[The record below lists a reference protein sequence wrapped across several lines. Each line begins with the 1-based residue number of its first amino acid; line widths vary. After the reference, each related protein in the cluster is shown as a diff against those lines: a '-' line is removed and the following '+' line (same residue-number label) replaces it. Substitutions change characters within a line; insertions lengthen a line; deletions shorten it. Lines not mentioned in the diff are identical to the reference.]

1 MEQSSIRDTIVFSRY
16 LQAQPF
22 KIHAFSIPHLSFFYI
37 GDRSVSIFHTCLRLN
52 FSALNYHLF
61 KKNCCPLSACALCD
75 SSTKDVKHYFLYCP
89 SFAALMRE
97 KLFTSVAQ
105 LLGYRWHCASDKKK
119 IDWLLNGISTAD
131 FQINI
136 RLFQLAQSFILPLNR
151 SC

>member
-1 MEQSSIRDTIVFSRY
+1 MFSRY

-37 GDRSVSIFHTCLRLN
+37 GDRSGSIFHTCLRLN
-52 FSALNYHLF
+52 FTALNYHLF

>member
-37 GDRSVSIFHTCLRLN
+37 GDRSGSIFHTCLRLN

-61 KKNCCPLSACALCD
+61 KKNCCPLYACALCD

-97 KLFTSVAQ
+97 KLFTSLAQ
-105 LLGYRWHCASDKKK
+105 LLKKK